1 MHETRKMLHYFAN
14 VPNFFPVCAFFS
26 QSGAMCPAVVQRVK
40 KSIGSKAQKF
50 HKLGLTIAGRSVNIT
65 KC

>member
-1 MHETRKMLHYFAN
+1 MHETRKMLHDFAN
-14 VPNFFPVCAFFS
+14 VPKFFPVCAFFS

-40 KSIGSKAQKF
+40 ISIGSKAQKS

>member
-14 VPNFFPVCAFFS
+14 VPIFFPLAHFFS

-40 KSIGSKAQKF
+40 KSIGSKAQKS

>member
-1 MHETRKMLHYFAN
+1 MYETRKMLHYFAN
-14 VPNFFPVCAFFS
+14 VPIFFPACAFFS

-40 KSIGSKAQKF
+40 KSIGSKAQKS
-50 HKLGLTIAGRSVNIT
+50 HKLGLTIAGQSVNIT

>member
-14 VPNFFPVCAFFS
+14 VPNFFPACAFFS

-40 KSIGSKAQKF
+40 KSIGSKAQKS
-50 HKLGLTIAGRSVNIT
+50 HKLGLTIAEWSVNIT

>member
-14 VPNFFPVCAFFS
+14 VPIFFSACAFFS
-26 QSGAMCPAVVQRVK
+26 QSDAMCPAVVQRVK
-40 KSIGSKAQKF
+40 KSIGSKVQKS

>member
-40 KSIGSKAQKF
+40 KSIESKAQKSQ
-50 HKLGLTIAGRSVNIT
+50 KLGLTIAGWSVNIT

>member
-40 KSIGSKAQKF
+40 KSIGSKAQKS
-50 HKLGLTIAGRSVNIT
+50 HKLGLTIAGWSVNIT
-65 KC
+65 EC

>member
-1 MHETRKMLHYFAN
+1 MHETRKMLHHFAN
-14 VPNFFPVCAFFS
+14 VPKFFPVCAIFS

-40 KSIGSKAQKF
+40 ISIGSKAQKS

>member
-1 MHETRKMLHYFAN
+1 MHETRKMLHHFAN
-14 VPNFFPVCAFFS
+14 VPNFFPFAHFFS
-26 QSGAMCPAVVQRVK
+26 QSGAMRPAVVLRVK
-40 KSIGSKAQKF
+40 KSIGSKAQKS

>member
-14 VPNFFPVCAFFS
+14 VLIFFPACAFFS

-40 KSIGSKAQKF
+40 KSIGSKAKKS